1 MKHPL
6 YRVTFV
12 PGRFK
17 AARGIPML
25 LLTTEEPGHVRV
37 PVSVG
42 EGSVSTWRLRK
53 MKVGDL
59 VRHGWKG
66 KPRKRL
72 GLLISEGPAAT
83 GGCSDQSTLW
93 RVLWTTHTP
102 GIEGMIYEED
112 LEVLN
117 ENR

>member
-1 MKHPL
+1 MD
-6 YRVTFV
+6 
-12 PGRFK
+12 
-17 AARGIPML
+17 
-25 LLTTEEPGHVRV
+25 EQD
-37 PVSVG
+37 S
-42 EGSVSTWRLRK
+42 S

-83 GGCSDQSTLW
+83 GGCSDQSILW

-102 GIEGMIYEED
+102 GKEGMAYEED

-117 ENR
+117 ESG